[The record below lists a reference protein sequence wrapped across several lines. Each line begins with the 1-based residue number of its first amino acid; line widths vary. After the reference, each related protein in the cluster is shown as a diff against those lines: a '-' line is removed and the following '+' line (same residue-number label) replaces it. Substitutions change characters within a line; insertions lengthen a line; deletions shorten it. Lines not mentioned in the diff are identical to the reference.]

1 MSTHKIIN
9 ATVDA
14 ILKEDLSEET
24 AIQCSVYAGTVADV
38 TMQALEEGLAA
49 ASVKT
54 AEVAVGAAVD
64 AAKAGQPLDGEA
76 LGIIVRKKVL
86 ALKQVRRLHS
96 LVSHLVEFA
105 GRMSASAEEFCQAE
119 EQEQKVSN
127 NRFN

>member
-1 MSTHKIIN
+1 MNKVIN

-49 ASVKT
+49 ATVETVHAAIEASESKQT
-54 AEVAVGAAVD
+54 LEGDAVRERV
-64 AAKAGQPLDGEA
+64 LS
-76 LGIIVRKKVL
+76 RKE
-86 ALKQVRRLHS
+86 VRRLHS

-105 GRMSASAEEFCQAE
+105 GRMSQSAEEFCQAE
-119 EQEQKVSN
+119 EQEESN